1 MEKVKVFHVGNKKG
15 LRKLIKLLDKQGVNH
30 TLTKKTKVNKHYGIE
45 YTIKNGV
52 IALIEHVKVI
62 ELMQAAK
69 KAAQYITFK
78 NIIKMAKKNGK
89 GNVKVAQNNN
99 NGGNNAYASIEA
111 AAMLTTT
118 GGSSMDRNHQVDLLK
133 ITHERF
139 FLDEKAAEHTG
150 FPQGAID
157 KINHINALGI
167 AVCVCNEVKYGS
179 SDFAVVIRKAAL
191 PELTEALKEIGVSF
205 DNTKLLPSKDDT
217 DAVEVTASAVQVS
230 EETSKKLEEDA
241 KARAATA
248 GKVFDPTKIK
258 DEEELKEA
266 LSGFLAMNR
275 DSKLMDSIM
284 QCVDFYKL
292 YRSVEAKRAIDSAE
306 KTLKNTKDKKY
317 KENAEKAL
325 ASAKNDMERL
335 KNMNFHDTFRK
346 IVELTGRVG
355 TLTYGMGAHF
365 FNVTATSGSPVSAF
379 CELRDHSTDKNTG
392 VCKYTDDQIAD
403 AVKCLVIIG
412 ADDVRSKSKTLLEA
426 ENKLPEKDRV
436 KEHIDAANKNIAFA
450 DNATASVLA
459 APGEFVENLK
469 KNFLEGNN
477 FAKKTVIAI
486 KRAYYRDVTP
496 EMMAK
501 VKPDSMLDNAT
512 QHAGIISNLFRNPS
526 DPLVGYAKENIIDLE
541 FKTDE
546 EIKAEEEAVAKAA
559 KEAAEKKAAEDKKK
573 EAKGI
578 AKAKEKAKK

>member
-1 MEKVKVFHVGNKKG
+1 
-15 LRKLIKLLDKQGVNH
+15 
-30 TLTKKTKVNKHYGIE
+30 
-45 YTIKNGV
+45 
-52 IALIEHVKVI
+52 
-62 ELMQAAK
+62 
-69 KAAQYITFK
+69 
-78 NIIKMAKKNGK
+78 MAKKNGK
-89 GNVKVAQNNN
+89 SNVKVAQNNN
-99 NGGNNAYASIEA
+99 NGGNNVDAAVEA

-118 GGSSMDRNHQVDLLK
+118 GGSSMDRNHQIDLLNMA
-133 ITHERF
+133 HDRF

-150 FPQGAID
+150 FPQGTID
-157 KINHINALGI
+157 KLNHINALGI
-167 AVCVCNEVKYGS
+167 AVCVCNEVKYGT

-191 PELTEALKEIGVSF
+191 LELTEALKEIGVSF
-205 DNTKLLPSKDDT
+205 DDTKLLPSKDDA
-217 DAVEVTASAVQVS
+217 DAVEVTAPAVTIS

-258 DEEELKEA
+258 DEKELKEA
-266 LSGFLAMNR
+266 LSGFLSLNR

-284 QCVDFYKL
+284 QCVNFYKA
-292 YRSVEAKRAIDSAE
+292 YRSIEAKRAIESAE
-306 KTLKNTKDKKY
+306 KTLNDTKDKKY

-325 ASAKNDMERL
+325 ASARSKLERIN
-335 KNMNFHDTFRK
+335 NMSFHDMFRE
-346 IVELTGRVG
+346 IVNFTGRVG
-355 TLTYGMGAHF
+355 TLTYGIGAHL

-379 CELRDHSTDKNTG
+379 CELRDHSTNKETG

-403 AVKCLVIIG
+403 AVKSFVIIG
-412 ADDVRSKSKTLLEA
+412 ADEVREKGVALLEKQ
-426 ENKLPEKDRV
+426 NSLNEKDRV
-436 KEHIDAANKNIAFA
+436 KDCIDTANKNIAFA
-450 DNATASVLA
+450 DKATAAVLA

-512 QHAGIISNLFRNPS
+512 QYAGIISNLFRNPS
-526 DPLVGYAKENIIDLE
+526 DPLVGYAKENIVDLA

-573 EAKGI
+573 EAKGK
-578 AKAKEKAKK
+578 AKAQVKK

>member
-1 MEKVKVFHVGNKKG
+1 MS
-15 LRKLIKLLDKQGVNH
+15 
-30 TLTKKTKVNKHYGIE
+30 
-45 YTIKNGV
+45 
-52 IALIEHVKVI
+52 
-62 ELMQAAK
+62 
-69 KAAQYITFK
+69 
-78 NIIKMAKKNGK
+78 KKNNK

-99 NGGNNAYASIEA
+99 NGGNNTDAAVEA

-133 ITHERF
+133 IAHERF

-150 FPQGAID
+150 FPQGTID
-157 KINHINALGI
+157 KLNHINALGI
-167 AVCVCNEVKYGS
+167 AVCVCNEVKYGT
-179 SDFAVVIRKAAL
+179 SDFAVVIRKSAL

-205 DNTKLLPSKDDT
+205 DDKKLLPSKDDAE
-217 DAVEVTASAVQVS
+217 AVEVTASAVTVS

-284 QCVDFYKL
+284 QCVNFYKS
-292 YRSVEAKRAIDSAE
+292 YRSIEAKRAIASAE
-306 KTLKNTKDKKY
+306 KTLKNTKDKEY

-325 ASAKNDMERL
+325 ASAKNDMERI
-335 KNMNFHDTFRK
+335 KNTNFHDMFRK
-346 IVELTGRVG
+346 IVEFTGRVG
-355 TLTYGMGAHF
+355 TLTYGIGAHL

-403 AVKCLVIIG
+403 VVKCLVIIG
-412 ADDVRSKSKTLLEA
+412 ADEVRSKGETALEA
-426 ENKLPEKDRV
+426 ENKLPEKERV
-436 KEHIDAANKNIAFA
+436 KEHIDTANKNIAFA
-450 DNATASVLA
+450 DKATTAVLA
-459 APGEFVENLK
+459 APGSFVESLK
-469 KNFLEGNN
+469 QNFLDGNN

-486 KRAYYRDVTP
+486 KRVYYRDVTP
-496 EMMAK
+496 DMMAK
-501 VKPDSMLDNAT
+501 VKPDSILDNAT
-512 QHAGIISNLFRNPS
+512 QYAGIISNLFRNPS

-541 FKTDE
+541 FKTDK

-559 KEAAEKKAAEDKKK
+559 KEAADKKAAEDKKK
-573 EAKGI
+573 EAKGK
-578 AKAKEKAKK
+578 AKAQAKK

>member
-1 MEKVKVFHVGNKKG
+1 MEKVFHVGNKKG
-15 LRKLIKLLDKQGVNH
+15 LRKLIKLLDEHGVQH

-52 IALIEHVKVI
+52 ISLMEHAKVI
-62 ELMQAAK
+62 ELRKAAK
-69 KAAQYITFK
+69 KAAQYTTFL
-78 NIIKMAKKNGK
+78 NIIKMANKKNK

-99 NGGNNAYASIEA
+99 NGGNGANAAIEA

-133 ITHERF
+133 MAHDRF
-139 FLDEKAAEHTG
+139 FLDENAAEHTG
-150 FPQGAID
+150 IPQGAID
-157 KINHINALGI
+157 KLNHINALGI
-167 AVCVCNEVKYGS
+167 AVCMCNEVKYGS
-179 SDFAVVIRKAAL
+179 SDFAVVIRKSAL
-191 PELTEALKEIGVSF
+191 PELKEALKEIGVNF
-205 DNTKLLPSKDDT
+205 DEAKLLPSADDAE
-217 DAVEVTASAVQVS
+217 AVEVTGAAVTVS

-241 KARAATA
+241 EARAATA

-258 DEEELKEA
+258 NEEELKKA

-284 QCVDFYKL
+284 QCVNFYKA
-292 YRSVEAKRAIDSAE
+292 YRSIEAKRAIESAE
-306 KTLKNTKDKKY
+306 KTLKETKDKEY
-317 KENAEKAL
+317 KANAEKAL
-325 ASAKNDMERL
+325 ASAKNDLERI
-335 KNMNFHDTFRK
+335 KNMSFHDVFRE
-346 IVELTGRVG
+346 VVSFTGRVG
-355 TLTYGMGAHF
+355 TLTYGIGSHL

-392 VCKYTDDQIAD
+392 ICKYTDNQIAD
-403 AVKCLVIIG
+403 AVKCLVLIG
-412 ADDVRSKSKTLLEA
+412 ADDVRSKGTALLEA

-436 KEHIDAANKNIAFA
+436 KDHIDTANKNIAFA
-450 DNATASVLA
+450 DKATAAVLA

-469 KNFLEGNN
+469 KNFLDGNN
-477 FAKKTVIAI
+477 FAKKTVISI
-486 KRAYYRDVTP
+486 KRAYYRDVPT

-512 QHAGIISNLFRNPS
+512 QYAGIISNLFRNPS
-526 DPLVGYAKENIIDLE
+526 DPLVGYAKENIIDLA

-559 KEAAEKKAAEDKKK
+559 KEAADKKAAENKKK
-573 EAKGI
+573 EAKGK
-578 AKAKEKAKK
+578 AKAQVKK

>member
-1 MEKVKVFHVGNKKG
+1 ME
-15 LRKLIKLLDKQGVNH
+15 
-30 TLTKKTKVNKHYGIE
+30 
-45 YTIKNGV
+45 
-52 IALIEHVKVI
+52 
-62 ELMQAAK
+62 
-69 KAAQYITFK
+69 
-78 NIIKMAKKNGK
+78 KKNGK

-99 NGGNNAYASIEA
+99 NGGNNANASVDA

-133 ITHERF
+133 MTHERF

-179 SDFAVVIRKAAL
+179 SDFAVVIRKSAL

-205 DNTKLLPSKDDT
+205 DDTKLLPSKDDAE
-217 DAVEVTASAVQVS
+217 AVEVTGAAVQVS
-230 EETSKKLEEDA
+230 EETEKSLDKDA
-241 KARAATA
+241 QARAATA

-258 DEEELKEA
+258 DEKELKEA

-284 QCVDFYKL
+284 QCVNFYKS
-292 YRSVEAKRAIDSAE
+292 YRSIEAKRAIDSAE

-355 TLTYGMGAHF
+355 TLTYGIGAHF

-412 ADDVRSKSKTLLEA
+412 ADDIRSKSKALLEA

-436 KEHIDAANKNIAFA
+436 KEHIDSANNNIAFA
-450 DNATASVLA
+450 DKATAAVLA
-459 APGEFVENLK
+459 APGSFVEGLK
-469 KNFLEGNN
+469 QGFLDGNN

-486 KRAYYRDVTP
+486 KRAYYREVSP

-512 QHAGIISNLFRNPS
+512 QYAGIISNLFRNPS
-526 DPLVGYAKENIIDLE
+526 DPLVGYAKENIVDLE

-546 EIKAEEEAVAKAA
+546 EIKTEEEAVAKAA
-559 KEAAEKKAAEDKKK
+559 KEAADKKAAEDKKK
-573 EAKGI
+573 EAKGK
-578 AKAKEKAKK
+578 AKAQVKK

>member
-15 LRKLIKLLDKQGVNH
+15 LRKLIKLLDKQGMNH
-30 TLTKKTKVNKHYGIE
+30 MLTKKTKVNKHYGIE

-52 IALIEHVKVI
+52 IALIEHAKVI

-99 NGGNNAYASIEA
+99 NGGNNADAAVEA

-133 ITHERF
+133 MTHERF

-205 DNTKLLPSKDDT
+205 DNTKLLPSKDDA

-284 QCVDFYKL
+284 QCVNFYKS
-292 YRSVEAKRAIDSAE
+292 YRSIEAKRAIDSAE

-335 KNMNFHDTFRK
+335 KDMNFHDTFRK

-355 TLTYGMGAHF
+355 TLTYGIGAHF

-412 ADDVRSKSKTLLEA
+412 ADDIRSKGKTLLEA
-426 ENKLPEKDRV
+426 ENELPEKDRV

-450 DNATASVLA
+450 DKATAAVLA

-559 KEAAEKKAAEDKKK
+559 KEAADKKAAENKKK
-573 EAKGI
+573 EAKGK
-578 AKAKEKAKK
+578 AKAQVKK

>member
-1 MEKVKVFHVGNKKG
+1 
-15 LRKLIKLLDKQGVNH
+15 
-30 TLTKKTKVNKHYGIE
+30 
-45 YTIKNGV
+45 
-52 IALIEHVKVI
+52 
-62 ELMQAAK
+62 
-69 KAAQYITFK
+69 
-78 NIIKMAKKNGK
+78 MAKKNGK

-99 NGGNNAYASIEA
+99 NGGNNADAAVEA

-118 GGSSMDRNHQVDLLK
+118 GGSSMDRNHQVDLLRMA
-133 ITHERF
+133 HDRF
-139 FLDEKAAEHTG
+139 FLDEKADEHTG
-150 FPQGAID
+150 FPQGTID
-157 KINHINALGI
+157 KLNHINALGI

-205 DNTKLLPSKDDT
+205 DDTKFLPSKDDAE
-217 DAVEVTASAVQVS
+217 AVEVTAAAVTVS
-230 EETSKKLEEDA
+230 EETAKNLDEDA

-266 LSGFLAMNR
+266 LSGFLALNR

-284 QCVDFYKL
+284 QCVNFYKA
-292 YRSVEAKRAIDSAE
+292 YHSIEAKRAITSAE
-306 KTLKNTKDKKY
+306 KTLKDTKDKKY

-325 ASAKNDMERL
+325 ASAKSNLERIN
-335 KNMNFHDTFRK
+335 NMSFHDMFRE
-346 IVELTGRVG
+346 IVNFTGRVG
-355 TLTYGMGAHF
+355 TLTYGIGAHL

-379 CELRDHSTDKNTG
+379 CELRDHSTDKKTG

-403 AVKCLVIIG
+403 AVKSFVIIG
-412 ADDVRSKSKTLLEA
+412 ADEVREKGVALLEKQ
-426 ENKLPEKDRV
+426 NSLPEKDRV
-436 KEHIDAANKNIAFA
+436 KAYIDTANKNIAFA
-450 DNATASVLA
+450 DKATAAVLA

-526 DPLVGYAKENIIDLE
+526 DPLVGYAKENINDLA

-559 KEAAEKKAAEDKKK
+559 KEAADKKAAENNKK
-573 EAKGI
+573 EAKGK
-578 AKAKEKAKK
+578 AKAQVKK

>member
-1 MEKVKVFHVGNKKG
+1 
-15 LRKLIKLLDKQGVNH
+15 
-30 TLTKKTKVNKHYGIE
+30 
-45 YTIKNGV
+45 
-52 IALIEHVKVI
+52 
-62 ELMQAAK
+62 
-69 KAAQYITFK
+69 
-78 NIIKMAKKNGK
+78 MAKKNGK

-99 NGGNNAYASIEA
+99 NGGNNTDAAIEA

-133 ITHERF
+133 MTHERF

-191 PELTEALKEIGVSF
+191 PELTEALNEIGVSF
-205 DNTKLLPSKDDT
+205 DDTKLLPSKD

-258 DEEELKEA
+258 DEKELKEA

-284 QCVDFYKL
+284 QCVNFYKS
-292 YRSVEAKRAIDSAE
+292 YRSIEAKRAIESAE

-325 ASAKNDMERL
+325 ASAKNDMERI
-335 KNMNFHDTFRK
+335 KNMSFHDMFRK
-346 IVELTGRVG
+346 IVEFTGRVG
-355 TLTYGMGAHF
+355 TLTYGIGAHL

-403 AVKCLVIIG
+403 VVKCLVIIG
-412 ADDVRSKSKTLLEA
+412 ADEVRSKGETALEA
-426 ENKLPEKDRV
+426 ENKLPEKERV
-436 KEHIDAANKNIAFA
+436 QDHIDIANKNIAFA
-450 DNATASVLA
+450 DKATAAVLA
-459 APGEFVENLK
+459 APGSFVESLK
-469 KNFLEGNN
+469 QEFLDGNN

-496 EMMAK
+496 DMMAK

-512 QHAGIISNLFRNPS
+512 QYAGIISNLFRNPS

-559 KEAAEKKAAEDKKK
+559 KEAADKKAAEDKKK
-573 EAKGI
+573 EAKGK
-578 AKAKEKAKK
+578 AKAQVKK

>member
-15 LRKLIKLLDKQGVNH
+15 LHKLIKLLDEQGVNH

-52 IALIEHVKVI
+52 IALIEHAKVI

-69 KAAQYITFK
+69 KAAQYIIFK

-89 GNVKVAQNNN
+89 GDVKVAQNNN
-99 NGGNNAYASIEA
+99 NGGNNADAAVEA

-133 ITHERF
+133 MAHERF

-205 DNTKLLPSKDDT
+205 DDTKLLPSKDDADT
-217 DAVEVTASAVQVS
+217 VEVTASAVQVS

-258 DEEELKEA
+258 DEEELKKA

-284 QCVDFYKL
+284 QCVNFYKA
-292 YRSVEAKRAIDSAE
+292 YRSIEAKRAIESAE

-325 ASAKNDMERL
+325 ASAKNDLERIN
-335 KNMNFHDTFRK
+335 NMSFHNTFRK

-355 TLTYGMGAHF
+355 TLTYGLGAHF

-412 ADDVRSKSKTLLEA
+412 ADEVRSSGMAMIEA
-426 ENKLPEKDRV
+426 ENALPEKDRV
-436 KEHIDAANKNIAFA
+436 KGHIDTANKNIAFA
-450 DNATASVLA
+450 DKATAAVLA

-477 FAKKTVIAI
+477 FAKKTVNAI

-501 VKPDSMLDNAT
+501 VKSDSMLDNAT

-526 DPLVGYAKENIIDLE
+526 DPLVGYAKENIFDLE

-559 KEAAEKKAAEDKKK
+559 KETADKKAAEDKKK
-573 EAKGI
+573 EAKGK
-578 AKAKEKAKK
+578 AKAQVKK

>member
-1 MEKVKVFHVGNKKG
+1 
-15 LRKLIKLLDKQGVNH
+15 
-30 TLTKKTKVNKHYGIE
+30 
-45 YTIKNGV
+45 
-52 IALIEHVKVI
+52 
-62 ELMQAAK
+62 
-69 KAAQYITFK
+69 
-78 NIIKMAKKNGK
+78 MAKKNGK

-99 NGGNNAYASIEA
+99 NGGNNADTAVEA

-133 ITHERF
+133 MTHERF

-179 SDFAVVIRKAAL
+179 SDFAVVIRKSAL

-205 DNTKLLPSKDDT
+205 DDTKLLPSKDDAE
-217 DAVEVTASAVQVS
+217 AVEVTASAVQVS
-230 EETSKKLEEDA
+230 EETAKNLDKDA
-241 KARAATA
+241 QARAATA

-284 QCVDFYKL
+284 QCVNFYNA
-292 YRSVEAKRAIDSAE
+292 YSSIQAKRTIESAE
-306 KTLKNTKDKKY
+306 KTLKETKDKEY
-317 KENAEKAL
+317 KANAEKAL
-325 ASAKNDMERL
+325 ASAKNDLERI

-355 TLTYGMGAHF
+355 TLAYGIGAHF
-365 FNVTATSGSPVSAF
+365 FNITATSGSPVSAF

-412 ADDVRSKSKTLLEA
+412 ADDVRLKGKTLLEA

-436 KEHIDAANKNIAFA
+436 KEHIDTANKNIAFA
-450 DNATASVLA
+450 DKATAAVLA
-459 APGEFVENLK
+459 APGSFVEGLK
-469 KNFLEGNN
+469 QGFLDGNN

-486 KRAYYRDVTP
+486 KRAYYRDVKP
-496 EMMAK
+496 NMMAK
-501 VKPDSMLDNAT
+501 VKPGSMLDNAT
-512 QHAGIISNLFRNPS
+512 QYAGIISNLFRNPS
-526 DPLVGYAKENIIDLE
+526 DPLVGYAKENIVDLE

-559 KEAAEKKAAEDKKK
+559 KEAADKKAAEDKKK
-573 EAKGI
+573 ETKGKT
-578 AKAKEKAKK
+578 KAQVKK

>member
-1 MEKVKVFHVGNKKG
+1 
-15 LRKLIKLLDKQGVNH
+15 
-30 TLTKKTKVNKHYGIE
+30 
-45 YTIKNGV
+45 
-52 IALIEHVKVI
+52 
-62 ELMQAAK
+62 
-69 KAAQYITFK
+69 
-78 NIIKMAKKNGK
+78 MAKKNGK

-99 NGGNNAYASIEA
+99 NGGNNAEAAVEA

-133 ITHERF
+133 MAHDRF

-150 FPQGAID
+150 FPQGTID
-157 KINHINALGI
+157 KLNHINALGI
-167 AVCVCNEVKYGS
+167 AVCVCNEVKYGN
-179 SDFAVVIRKAAL
+179 SDFAVVIRKSAL
-191 PELTEALKEIGVSF
+191 PELTEALNEIGVNF
-205 DNTKLLPSKDDT
+205 DGTKLLPSKDDPE
-217 DAVEVTASAVQVS
+217 AVEVTAEAVQVS
-230 EETSKKLEEDA
+230 EETAKNLDKDA
-241 KARAATA
+241 QARAATA

-284 QCVDFYKL
+284 QCVNFYKS
-292 YRSVEAKRAIDSAE
+292 YRSIEAKRAITSAE
-306 KTLKNTKDKKY
+306 ETLKNTKDKKY

-325 ASAKNDMERL
+325 ASAKNDLERI
-335 KNMNFHDTFRK
+335 KNMSFHDTFRK

-355 TLTYGMGAHF
+355 TLTYGIGAHF

-379 CELRDHSTDKNTG
+379 CELRDHSTDRNTG

-412 ADDVRSKSKTLLEA
+412 ADDIRSKCKTLLEA
-426 ENKLPEKDRV
+426 DSKLPEKDRV
-436 KEHIDAANKNIAFA
+436 KGHIDIANKNTAFA
-450 DNATASVLA
+450 DKATAAVLA

-486 KRAYYRDVTP
+486 KRAYYRDVSP

-501 VKPDSMLDNAT
+501 VKSDSMLDNAT
-512 QHAGIISNLFRNPS
+512 QYAGIISNLFRNPS

-541 FKTDE
+541 FKTDD

-559 KEAAEKKAAEDKKK
+559 KEAADKKAAENKKK
-573 EAKGI
+573 EAKGK
-578 AKAKEKAKK
+578 AKAQVKK